1 MTKENMKRKEVKKM
15 TVKTVSAIVVAITL
29 VFTVLIATKGVAN
42 DNVIVPEKK
51 PATLNLKAKAETVQN
66 WLASRPDAVSTW
78 VEDAKE
84 YQEQQRPLAWAFMEL
99 SPRKCHW
106 AHEQTKIC
114 TYQVATKLVCRF
126 RKGGHFS
133 SLFLTI

>member
-84 YQEQQRPLAWAFMEL
+84 YQEQQWSEG
-99 SPRKCHW
+99 KT
-106 AHEQTKIC
+106 QTTNNIK
-114 TYQVATKLVCRF
+114 KLR
-126 RKGGHFS
+126 HF
-133 SLFLTI
+133 FLGEE